1 MCAVSNMADKTAD
14 KTMDIQR
21 QTLVRV
27 EGLRK
32 SYERGSFW
40 SRHKNLIALRD
51 VDLEIAEGSSMAL
64 VGESGSGKST
74 LARCLARMEEPTG
87 GEIWFD
93 GQNLL
98 TLRGE
103 VLFRVRCEIQL
114 VFQDSATA
122 LNPRFSA
129 EEIISEPLAI
139 QGESAKKRKQVA
151 TEWMERIGLPGAWLQ
166 RRPHVFS
173 GGQRQRLA
181 IARAL
186 VIQPRLLILDEA
198 LAGLDL
204 SVQAQIVNLLLNLQT
219 WNGLTCL
226 YISHDLGLM
235 GAIADEIA
243 VMHDGQIV
251 ERQTTRQ
258 LFAYPQHIVT
268 QGLLAAIP
276 GRNLDDSAPEQIAP

>member
-1 MCAVSNMADKTAD
+1 
-14 KTMDIQR
+14 
-21 QTLVRV
+21 
-27 EGLRK
+27 
-32 SYERGSFW
+32 
-40 SRHKNLIALRD
+40 
-51 VDLEIAEGSSMAL
+51 MAL

-74 LARCLARMEEPTG
+74 LARCLAGLEEPTG
-87 GEIWFD
+87 GQIWFD
-93 GQNLL
+93 GKNLL

-103 VLFRVRCEIQL
+103 VFFRMRREIQL

-166 RRPHVFS
+166 RRPHEFS

-186 VIQPRLLILDEA
+186 VMQPRLLILDEA

-204 SVQAQIVNLLLNLQT
+204 SVQAQIVNLLQNLQA
-219 WNGLTCL
+219 WNGLTYL

-235 GAIADEIA
+235 GTIADEIA
-243 VMHDGQIV
+243 VLHDGQIV
-251 ERQTTRQ
+251 ERQTTER
-258 LFAYPQHIVT
+258 LFAHPRHTVT
-268 QGLLAAIP
+268 QGLLDAIP
-276 GRNLDDSAPEQIAP
+276 GRDLDDSPPAQADA